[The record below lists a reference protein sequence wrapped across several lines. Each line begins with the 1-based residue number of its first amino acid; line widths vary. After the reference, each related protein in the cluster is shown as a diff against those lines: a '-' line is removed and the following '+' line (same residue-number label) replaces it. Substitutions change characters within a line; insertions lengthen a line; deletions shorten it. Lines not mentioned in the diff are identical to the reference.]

1 MRRVLTSFKRDKWL
15 YVMVAPAL
23 LWFLIF
29 CYTPMFGIGIAFP
42 PVSAGYEFF
51 LLRWVCRF

>member
-29 CYTPMFGIGIAFP
+29 CYTPMLID
-42 PVSAGYEFF
+42 S
-51 LLRWVCRF
+51 